1 MHILSSQNV
10 YGRAEGIADYYRPW
24 AVFFKSSS
32 LPPQQIHPLRPFNM
46 HPAAKVLHYAPE
58 LYEGM
63 KAYRGVEDGVIRLF
77 RPELNMKRMNSSAS
91 RACLPNFDGDEL
103 TKLIAKLG
111 EARNGDEPN

>member
-1 MHILSSQNV
+1 
-10 YGRAEGIADYYRPW
+10 
-24 AVFFKSSS
+24 
-32 LPPQQIHPLRPFNM
+32 M

-58 LYEGM
+58 LFEGM
-63 KAYRGVEDGVIRLF
+63 KAYRGVEDGAIRLF

-111 EARNGDEPN
+111 VVEAVVTLVDRRTRIMTDMIQIISIVFL